1 MSSEDTDES
10 QKTEE
15 PTAKKLADAREKGDV
30 PKSQE
35 LNAWFSFFGFL
46 VGVSFFAVWIGK
58 GLGGSLSIFIERPD
72 TILLE
77 TGHIREALTGVL
89 GDVGLLFLTPALIL
103 ITFAIAS
110 GLMQHGF
117 LISYQS
123 LVPKFSKVSPLA
135 GVKRLFSI
143 QSVMN
148 FVKGLVKLIIMGSII
163 GLVIWPKRGIVPQ
176 LSELSVE
183 QTLLTLLDWT
193 TLILVA
199 VVAVMAII
207 AGLDYLFQYFQ
218 YIKKLKMSKQ
228 EVKDEMK
235 QSEGD
240 PMVKGRLRQLRM
252 EKARQR
258 MMASVP
264 NADVVITNPTH
275 FAIALEYNGIMMEA
289 PKLTAKGVDAVAFR
303 IRKVAE
309 ENKIPIMENP
319 PLARALY
326 AGVEIDQEIPPEHYK
341 AVAEVISYVM
351 KLKGQMQ

>member
-15 PTAKKLADAREKGDV
+15 PTGKKLADAREKGDV

-35 LNAWFSFFGFL
+35 MDSWFSFFGFMIT
-46 VGVSFFAVWIGK
+46 VSFFAVWIATGISE
-58 GLGGSLSIFIERPD
+58 SLNIFVERPD
-72 TILLE
+72 MIRLDTGQLAEAVKSIMANVGILF
-77 TGHIREALTGVL
+77 IVPAVL
-89 GDVGLLFLTPALIL
+89 FICFG
-103 ITFAIAS
+103 IAS
-110 GLMQHGF
+110 GLIQHGW
-117 LISYQS
+117 LISAKS
-123 LVPKFSKVSPLA
+123 LTPEFKKVSPLA

-148 FVKGLVKLIIMGSII
+148 LVKGLAKLIIVGSII
-163 GLVIWPKRGIVPQ
+163 ALVIWPKRSMVPQ
-176 LSELSVE
+176 LAELDVP
-183 QTLLTLLDWT
+183 QMAMVLLDWT
-193 TLILVA
+193 KLVLVA

-207 AGLDYLFQYFQ
+207 AGLDFLFQYFQ

-228 EVKDEMK
+228 EIKDEMK

-258 MMASVP
+258 MMAAVP
-264 NADVVITNPTH
+264 SSDVVITNPTH
-275 FAIALEYNGIMMEA
+275 FAVALEYKGETMEA
-289 PKLTAKGVDAVAFR
+289 PRLVAKGVDAVAFR

-309 ENKIPIMENP
+309 ENKVTIVENP

-341 AVAEVISYVM
+341 AVAEVIGYVL
-351 KLKGQMQ
+351 KLKGKMN

>member
-1 MSSEDTDES
+1 MSDDADES

-35 LNAWFSFFGFL
+35 LNSWFSFFGLLLFL
-46 VGVSFFAVWIGK
+46 SFFTVWISQE
-58 GLGGSLSIFIERPD
+58 LGSTLSSLFERPD
-72 TILLE
+72 MIRFD
-77 TGHIREALTGVL
+77 TGHIYQTTLSL
-89 GDVGLLFLTPALIL
+89 FKNVGILFIAPAVIL
-103 ITFAIAS
+103 VAFGITS

-117 LISYQS
+117 LISSQS
-123 LVPKFSKVSPLA
+123 LTPELKKISPLA
-135 GVKRLFSI
+135 GVKRLFSM

-148 FVKGLVKLIIMGSII
+148 MIKGLAKLLIVGTII
-163 GLVIWPKRGIVPQ
+163 GLVLWPKRFVVPQ
-176 LSELSVE
+176 LAELSVP
-183 QTLLTLLDWT
+183 QIAMTLLDWA
-193 TLILVA
+193 TLVVIA
-199 VVAVMAII
+199 VVAVMAVI
-207 AGLDYLFQYFQ
+207 AGLDYLYQYFE
-218 YIKKLKMSKQ
+218 YIKKLKMTKQ
-228 EVKDEMK
+228 EVKDESK

-275 FAIALEYNGIMMEA
+275 FAVALEYNGMMMEA

-309 ENKIPIMENP
+309 ENKIPVMENP

-341 AVAEVISYVM
+341 AVAEIIGYVM
-351 KLKGQMQ
+351 KLKK

>member
-1 MSSEDTDES
+1 MSSEDSDES

-15 PTAKKLADAREKGDV
+15 PTAKKISDARDKGDV
-30 PKSQE
+30 VKSQE
-35 LNAWFSFFGFL
+35 LDTWFTFFGFL
-46 VGVSFFAVWIGK
+46 LFLSFFVIWIGK
-58 GLGGSLSIFIERPD
+58 EIGVKLSTFLERPD
-72 TILLE
+72 TIRFD
-77 TGHIREALTGVL
+77 TGHIYDATIDLFGDLGVL
-89 GDVGLLFLTPALIL
+89 FIAPAVMVIF
-103 ITFAIAS
+103 FAIS
-110 GLMQHGF
+110 SSLMQHGF
-117 LISYQS
+117 LISAQS
-123 LVPKFSKVSPLA
+123 IKPEFSKISPLK
-135 GVKRLFSI
+135 GVKKLFSI

-148 FVKGLVKLIIMGSII
+148 LLKGFAKLAIVGMII
-163 GLVIWPKRGIVPQ
+163 GLVIWPKRTAIPQ
-176 LSELSVE
+176 LAELQVS
-183 QTLLTLLDWT
+183 QMTFILLDWV
-193 TLILVA
+193 TLVLVA

-218 YIKKLKMSKQ
+218 YMKKLRMTKQ
-228 EVKDEMK
+228 EVKDESK

-258 MMASVP
+258 MMAAVP

-275 FAIALEYNGIMMEA
+275 FAVALEYNGTSMEA

-309 ENKIPIMENP
+309 ENKITIMENP

-351 KLKGQMQ
+351 KLKGQMR

>member
-1 MSSEDTDES
+1 L
-10 QKTEE
+10 K
-15 PTAKKLADAREKGDV
+15 
-30 PKSQE
+30 
-35 LNAWFSFFGFL
+35 
-46 VGVSFFAVWIGK
+46 
-58 GLGGSLSIFIERPD
+58 
-72 TILLE
+72 
-77 TGHIREALTGVL
+77 
-89 GDVGLLFLTPALIL
+89 
-103 ITFAIAS
+103 
-110 GLMQHGF
+110 
-117 LISYQS
+117 
-123 LVPKFSKVSPLA
+123 
-135 GVKRLFSI
+135 GVKKLFSI

-148 FVKGLVKLIIMGSII
+148 LLKGFAKLAIVGMII
-163 GLVIWPKRGIVPQ
+163 GLVIWPKRTAIPQ
-176 LSELSVE
+176 LAELQVS
-183 QTLLTLLDWT
+183 QMTFILLDWV
-193 TLILVA
+193 TLVLVA

-218 YIKKLKMSKQ
+218 YMKKLRMTKQ
-228 EVKDEMK
+228 EVKDESK

-258 MMASVP
+258 MMAAVP

-275 FAIALEYNGIMMEA
+275 FAVALEYNGTSMEA

-309 ENKIPIMENP
+309 ENKITIMENP

-351 KLKGQMQ
+351 KLKGQMR

>member
-1 MSSEDTDES
+1 MSDDSDES

-15 PTAKKLADAREKGDV
+15 PTAKKLADARQKGDV

-35 LNAWFSFFGFL
+35 LNSWFSFFGFL
-46 VGVSFFAVWIGK
+46 LFLSFFSVWISQE
-58 GLGGSLSIFIERPD
+58 LGATLAAFLERPD
-72 TILLE
+72 TIRLE
-77 TGHIREALTGVL
+77 TGHIFEATISLIK
-89 GDVGLLFLTPALIL
+89 DVGILFITPAVIM
-103 ITFAIAS
+103 IAFAIAS

-117 LISYQS
+117 LISSES
-123 LVPKFSKVSPLA
+123 LTPKLSKISPLA
-135 GVKRLFSI
+135 GFKRLFSL

-148 FVKGLVKLIIMGSII
+148 LVKGLAKLIIVGGII
-163 GLVIWPKRGIVPQ
+163 GFVLWPKRSVVPQ
-176 LSELSVE
+176 LSELNVA
-183 QTLLTLLDWT
+183 QMTITLLDWA
-193 TLILVA
+193 TLIVIA
-199 VVAVMAII
+199 VVAVMAVI
-207 AGLDYLFQYFQ
+207 AGLDYLYQYFE
-218 YIKKLKMSKQ
+218 YIKKLKMTKQ
-228 EVKDEMK
+228 EVKDESK

-275 FAIALEYNGIMMEA
+275 FAVALEYNGMMMEA

-309 ENKIPIMENP
+309 ENKIPVMENP

-341 AVAEVISYVM
+341 AVAEIIGYVM
-351 KLKGQMQ
+351 KLKK

>member
-1 MSSEDTDES
+1 MSSEDSDES

-15 PTAKKLADAREKGDV
+15 PTAKKISDAREKGDV
-30 PKSQE
+30 IKSQE
-35 LNAWFSFFGFL
+35 LDSWFSFFGLLLFL
-46 VGVSFFAVWIGK
+46 SFFVYWIGSE
-58 GLGGSLSIFIERPD
+58 LGEKLTIFIERPHTIRFD
-72 TILLE
+72 TGDLYNATVEMFGELGILFIAPAIML
-77 TGHIREALTGVL
+77 IFFGVS
-89 GDVGLLFLTPALIL
+89 
-103 ITFAIAS
+103 S
-110 GLMQHGF
+110 GLIQHGF
-117 LISYQS
+117 LLSAQS
-123 LVPKFSKVSPLA
+123 ITPKFSKISPL
-135 GVKRLFSI
+135 GGIKRIFSV
-143 QSVMN
+143 QSVMTL
-148 FVKGLVKLIIMGSII
+148 FKGMAKLLIVGSII
-163 GLVIWPKRGIVPQ
+163 GFVLWPKRNVVTQ
-176 LSELSVE
+176 LAELQVE
-183 QTLLTLLDWT
+183 QLALMLLDWA
-193 TLILVA
+193 TLIVIS
-199 VVAVMAII
+199 VVAVMSII

-218 YIKKLKMSKQ
+218 YMKKLKMTVQ
-228 EVKDEMK
+228 EVKDEAK

-275 FAIALEYNGIMMEA
+275 FAIALEYNGLMMEA

-341 AVAEVISYVM
+341 AVAEVIGYIM
-351 KLKGQMQ
+351 KLKG

>member
-1 MSSEDTDES
+1 MSNESDES

-35 LNAWFSFFGFL
+35 MNSWFSFFGFL
-46 VGVSFFAVWIGK
+46 LFLSFFAVWISQE
-58 GLGGSLSIFIERPD
+58 LGATLAAFFERPD
-72 TILLE
+72 AILFE
-77 TGHIREALTGVL
+77 TGHIYEATISLIK
-89 GDVGLLFLTPALIL
+89 DVGILFIAPAI
-103 ITFAIAS
+103 IMIAFAIAS

-117 LISYQS
+117 LLSSES
-123 LVPKFSKVSPLA
+123 LTPKLSKISPLA
-135 GVKRLFSI
+135 GFKRLFSL

-148 FVKGLVKLIIMGSII
+148 LVKGLAKLIIVGGII
-163 GLVIWPKRGIVPQ
+163 GFVLWPKRSVVPQ
-176 LSELSVE
+176 LSELNVA
-183 QTLLTLLDWT
+183 QMTMMLLDWA
-193 TLILVA
+193 TLIVIA
-199 VVAVMAII
+199 VVAVMAVI
-207 AGLDYLFQYFQ
+207 AGLDYLYQYFE
-218 YIKKLKMSKQ
+218 YMKKLRMTKQ
-228 EVKDEMK
+228 EVKDESK

-258 MMASVP
+258 MMAAVP

-275 FAIALEYNGIMMEA
+275 FAVALEYNGILMEA

-303 IRKVAE
+303 IRNVAE
-309 ENKIPIMENP
+309 ENKIPVIENP

-341 AVAEVISYVM
+341 AVAEIIGYIM
-351 KLKGQMQ
+351 KLKK

>member
-1 MSSEDTDES
+1 MSEDSDES

-35 LNAWFSFFGFL
+35 MNSWFSFFGLLLFL
-46 VGVSFFAVWIGK
+46 SFFTVWISTE
-58 GLGGSLSIFIERPD
+58 LGTTLSSLFERPD
-72 TILLE
+72 MIRFD
-77 TGHIREALTGVL
+77 TGHIYETTLSVIK
-89 GDVGLLFLTPALIL
+89 DVGILFIAPAVIL
-103 ITFAIAS
+103 VAFGIAS

-117 LISYQS
+117 LLSGKS
-123 LVPKFSKVSPLA
+123 LTPELKKISPLA
-135 GVKRLFSI
+135 GFKRLFSL

-148 FVKGLVKLIIMGSII
+148 LVKGLAKLIIVGGII
-163 GLVIWPKRGIVPQ
+163 GFVLWPKRSVVPQ
-176 LSELSVE
+176 LSELNVG
-183 QTLLTLLDWT
+183 QVAMILLDWS
-193 TLILVA
+193 TLIVIA
-199 VVAVMAII
+199 VVAVMAVI
-207 AGLDYLFQYFQ
+207 AGLDYLYQYFE
-218 YIKKLKMSKQ
+218 YIKKLKMTKQ
-228 EVKDEMK
+228 EVKDESK

-258 MMASVP
+258 MMAAVP

-275 FAIALEYNGIMMEA
+275 FAVALEYNGMMMEA

-303 IRKVAE
+303 IRNVAE
-309 ENKIPIMENP
+309 ENKIPVMENP

-341 AVAEVISYVM
+341 AVAEIIGYVM
-351 KLKGQMQ
+351 KLKK

>member
-1 MSSEDTDES
+1 MSSQDTDES

-35 LNAWFSFFGFL
+35 LNSWFSFFGFL
-46 VGVSFFAVWIGK
+46 IGVSFFAVWISR
-58 GLGGSLSIFIERPD
+58 GLSGSLSVFIERPD
-72 TILLE
+72 LIRLE
-77 TGHIREALTGVL
+77 SGHINEAV
-89 GDVGLLFLTPALIL
+89 VGLLSDIGVLFITPALIL
-103 ITFAIAS
+103 IAFAIAS

-123 LVPKFSKVSPLA
+123 LVPKLDKISPLS
-135 GVKRLFSI
+135 GMKRLFSI

-148 FVKGLVKLIIMGSII
+148 FVKGMAKLLIMGGII
-163 GLVIWPKRGIVPQ
+163 GFVIWPKRTIVPQ
-176 LSELSVE
+176 LSELTV
-183 QTLLTLLDWT
+183 QQIMLTLLDWT

-240 PMVKGRLRQLRM
+240 PMVKGRLRQLRL

-275 FAIALEYNGIMMEA
+275 FAVALEYNGMMMEA

-309 ENKIPIMENP
+309 ENNVTIMENP

-341 AVAEVISYVM
+341 AVAEVISYIM
-351 KLKGQMQ
+351 KLKG